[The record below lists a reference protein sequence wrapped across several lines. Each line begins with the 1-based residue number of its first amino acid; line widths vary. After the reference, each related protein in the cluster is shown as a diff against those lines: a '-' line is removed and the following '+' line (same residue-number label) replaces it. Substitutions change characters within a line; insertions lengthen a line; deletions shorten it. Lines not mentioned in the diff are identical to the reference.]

1 MVSKAPTDERVC
13 KLTHSLTGLREAA
26 AMMQISTVSQ
36 RQPDGLDEV
45 ARPYQ
50 YGAMLHCAGGDAE
63 ITLRL
68 FMEILLQKIRGLNGQ
83 DGGQRKLRDDFAFI
97 ALDL

>member
-1 MVSKAPTDERVC
+1 MVLE
-13 KLTHSLTGLREAA
+13 
-26 AMMQISTVSQ
+26 SQ
-36 RQPDGLDEV
+36 LDSLDEV
-45 ARPYQ
+45 VRQYQ
-50 YGAMLHCAGGDAE
+50 YGAMLHCAGGDSE

-68 FMEILLQKIRGLNGQ
+68 FMEILTLKIRALNGQ